1 MPHPSPRPSRLPDQ
15 LKDLQILEAAGRL
28 GSTTP
33 DQVVSLMTGQIP
45 SEISTVDAIRMQERT
60 AKLARQGLLESCLT
74 FTSCTALRPTERY
87 LYRLTEKG
95 MTFAAALPGTPWRA
109 VNAVAVHADPKLE
122 GWADEEVVRRES
134 YPGFSNRKHVRG
146 VLNAVMKDRYLER
159 KFALEP
165 HTKPR
170 YVQVLT
176 LTAEGRDKV
185 ADHFAARGIPTPL
198 LPKSARQDQV
208 IHHLMTVHVALHL
221 LSFYEGELVVLK
233 GDEQL
238 RSELYAGQAFQQGS
252 EFETLADGKLVFVEP
267 HNRKRVTAYIE
278 IFTKNYS
285 DEQIIEKY
293 KNLHPDTLFVAT
305 TPRLQERIR
314 LLEQATPHLLRDPL
328 TSPPAE
334 PQAAK

>member
-1 MPHPSPRPSRLPDQ
+1 M
-15 LKDLQILEAAGRL
+15 
-28 GSTTP
+28 
-33 DQVVSLMTGQIP
+33 
-45 SEISTVDAIRMQERT
+45 
-60 AKLARQGLLESCLT
+60 
-74 FTSCTALRPTERY
+74 
-87 LYRLTEKG
+87 
-95 MTFAAALPGTPWRA
+95 
-109 VNAVAVHADPKLE
+109 
-122 GWADEEVVRRES
+122 
-134 YPGFSNRKHVRG
+134 
-146 VLNAVMKDRYLER
+146 
-159 KFALEP
+159 
-165 HTKPR
+165 
-170 YVQVLT
+170 
-176 LTAEGRDKV
+176 
-185 ADHFAARGIPTPL
+185 
-198 LPKSARQDQV
+198 
-208 IHHLMTVHVALHL
+208 HVALHL